1 MPAIGKSGSCLKI
14 EAVQFKMYGKPAVI
28 FMVNTGLIIISSY
41 IPVNIWLQ
49 SWQMLPLGTRL
60 LIHDSQGPKTKEDNL
75 LK

>member
-14 EAVQFKMYGKPAVI
+14 EAVQFKMSGKLAVI
-28 FMVNTGLIIISSY
+28 FMVNTSPLIICSY

-60 LIHDSQGPKTKEDNL
+60 LIRDSQGPKTKEDNL
-75 LK
+75 LR